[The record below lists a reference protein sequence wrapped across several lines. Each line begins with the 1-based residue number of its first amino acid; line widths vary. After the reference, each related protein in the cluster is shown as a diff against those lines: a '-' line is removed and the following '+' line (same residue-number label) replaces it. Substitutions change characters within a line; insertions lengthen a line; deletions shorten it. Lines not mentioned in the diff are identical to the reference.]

1 MTRDEQDLLVKNG
14 VRLQALIAAHNLDF
28 LTHILD
34 TYTKIYDDMVQNLTV
49 THRLT
54 VKQALLIESTRAE
67 IKLLE
72 KANAT

>member
-1 MTRDEQDLLVKNG
+1 MTDDLG
-14 VRLQALIAAHNLDF
+14 F
-28 LTHILD
+28 LTHLLD

-67 IKLLE
+67 IKLID
-72 KANAT
+72 KGD